1 MKKKWRKAR
10 KYLLLIHIHISR
22 EFILIFF
29 SERTNKTYGIKNR
42 VGYQHSHPC
51 LAGYISFSCFC
62 VFERKD
68 ELLFDT
74 F

>member
-22 EFILIFF
+22 EFIFQKILN
-29 SERTNKTYGIKNR
+29 EQIKRCRVQNR
-42 VGYQHSHPC
+42 VGYHSPHPC
-51 LAGYISFSCFC
+51 LVGYISFSCFC